1 MIASCFVRQGQE
13 RLEPNSLKK
22 GSEGWLKMVPA
33 RGDRRPFTEEP
44 TWQSQVQ
51 VPLSATA
58 KREAFMA
65 LNMGHLEP
73 QTTVNMADT
82 FTG

>member
-22 GSEGWLKMVPA
+22 GSEGWSKAVPFW
-33 RGDRRPFTEEP
+33 GGRRPFQEEP

-65 LNMGHLEP
+65 LKKENVLFAGL
-73 QTTVNMADT
+73 
-82 FTG
+82 